1 MVMNP
6 GPERDE
12 VYRRMQR
19 IVMEDVP
26 WLLTFYPVSYTL
38 YYDWVRHLVSNE
50 YAHGMR
56 KFIELAVDERRRRI
70 AGG

>member
-12 VYRRMQR
+12 LYRKMQR
-19 IVMEDVP
+19 IVMDDTP
-26 WLLTFYPVSYTL
+26 WMYSFFPVSYTL
-38 YYDWVRHLVSNE
+38 YYDWVKNISNNE

-56 KFIELAVDERRRRI
+56 KFLEIDYDLRRKRS
-70 AGG
+70 GH